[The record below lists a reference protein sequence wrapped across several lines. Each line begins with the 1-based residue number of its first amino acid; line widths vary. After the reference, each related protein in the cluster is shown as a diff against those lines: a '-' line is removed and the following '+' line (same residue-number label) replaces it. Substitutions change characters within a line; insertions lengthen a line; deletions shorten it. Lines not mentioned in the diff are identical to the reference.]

1 MKKRNMILQA
11 LLVSAVLGST
21 VSATVPDSEV
31 TSSYDSAV
39 DLQDNQDSLDVT
51 VNETTIVPDIKENAG
66 KTIHLQVS
74 GLQDLKNLKAAIS
87 IETDDGTKEQYY
99 TDGYFYDND
108 SGKNIK
114 YAMKP
119 EEMLQIMNQYVYLN
133 LNSEYLDSL
142 DYNND
147 SYLFT
152 ATEKTLGEFTDNILE
167 GVQSEHQTSLM
178 TLQGYVNTDDQGRI
192 IKRRIQTVYT
202 VRSGEEPQT
211 CTLNSVS
218 TFADPGSPVT
228 VTIPDLSSY
237 KESKADKPVVQITE
251 KSATVYATADLNV
264 RAQNNVSAAVLGGIA
279 AGGTIT
285 QTGYTSDG
293 WIQIDYQGT
302 TAYVSADYVSEKKPV
317 IVKSMSGT
325 MYATTEVY
333 VRNAAGT
340 DGAILGSLSTGNT
353 VSVSGYTNNNWIRIT
368 YNGQTGYVSSYY
380 LSWNAPVTAMGGTM
394 YVTNVQANV
403 RSYYSTDADVLGT
416 LGYGDDV
423 TVTGYTPNNWIRIS
437 YKGYTGY
444 VYGDLLSWTDPLD
457 YSDVSFG
464 DDNDDQN
471 SGSSS
476 NPADISS
483 VKQVYGTVMSSGMS
497 TITVSCN
504 NGKILN
510 LAKEDGEINCPN
522 GLYNGLYVSV
532 VYYHDSAS
540 GADILQALDAM

>member
-11 LLVSAVLGST
+11 LLVSVVLGST
-21 VSATVPDSEV
+21 AAAAVPDSEV
-31 TSSYDSAV
+31 TRSYDSAV

-152 ATEKTLGEFTDNILE
+152 ATEKSLGEFTDNILE
-167 GVQSEHQTSLM
+167 GVQDEHQTSLM
-178 TLQGYVNTDDQGRI
+178 TLQGYINTDSQGQI
-192 IKRRIQTVYT
+192 TKRRIQTVYT

-211 CTLNSVS
+211 CTTNSVS
-218 TFADPGSPVT
+218 TFADPGKAVI
-228 VTIPDLSSY
+228 VALPDLSSY
-237 KESKADKPVVQITE
+237 KESKANKPVVQITE
-251 KSATVYATADLNV
+251 KNATVYATADLNV

-302 TAYVSADYVSEKKPV
+302 TAYVSADFVSEKKPV

-368 YNGQTGYVSSYY
+368 YNGHTGYVSSDY

-457 YSDVSFG
+457 YSDVSFEE
-464 DDNDDQN
+464 DDQN

-476 NPADISS
+476 NPADTSS
-483 VKQVYGTVMSSGMS
+483 VKQVYGTIMSSGMS

-522 GLYNGLYVSV
+522 GIYNGLYVSV

-540 GADILQALDAM
+540 GANILQALDAM

>member
-11 LLVSAVLGST
+11 LLVSVVLGST
-21 VSATVPDSEV
+21 AAAAVPDSEV
-31 TSSYDSAV
+31 TRSYDSAV

-152 ATEKTLGEFTDNILE
+152 ATEKSLGEFTDNILE
-167 GVQSEHQTSLM
+167 GVQDEHQTSLM
-178 TLQGYVNTDDQGRI
+178 TLQGYINTDSQGQI
-192 IKRRIQTVYT
+192 TKRRIQTVYT

-211 CTLNSVS
+211 CTTNSVS
-218 TFADPGSPVT
+218 TFADPGKAVI
-228 VTIPDLSSY
+228 VALPDLSSY
-237 KESKADKPVVQITE
+237 KESKANKPVVQITE
-251 KSATVYATADLNV
+251 KNATVYATADLNV

-279 AGGTIT
+279 AGDTIT

-302 TAYVSADYVSEKKPV
+302 TAYVSADFVSEKKPV

-368 YNGQTGYVSSYY
+368 YNGHTGYVSSDY

-457 YSDVSFG
+457 YSDVSFEE
-464 DDNDDQN
+464 DDQN

-476 NPADISS
+476 NPADTSS
-483 VKQVYGTVMSSGMS
+483 VKQVYGTIMSSGMS
-497 TITVSCN
+497 TITISCN

-522 GLYNGLYVSV
+522 GIYNGLYVSV

-540 GADILQALDAM
+540 GANILQALDAM

>member
-1 MKKRNMILQA
+1 MKKRNIILQA

-21 VSATVPDSEV
+21 AAAAVPDSEV
-31 TSSYDSAV
+31 TRSYDSAV

-119 EEMLQIMNQYVYLN
+119 EEMLQVMNQYVYLN
-133 LNSEYLDSL
+133 LKSEYLDSL

-152 ATEKTLGEFTDNILE
+152 ATEKSLGEFTDNILE
-167 GVQSEHQTSLM
+167 GVQDEHQTSLM
-178 TLQGYVNTDDQGRI
+178 TLQGYINTDSQGQI
-192 IKRRIQTVYT
+192 TKRRIQTVYT

-211 CTLNSVS
+211 CTTNSVS
-218 TFADPGSPVT
+218 TFTDPGKAVT
-228 VTIPDLSSY
+228 VTLPDLSSY

-251 KSATVYATADLNV
+251 KKATVYATADLNV

-302 TAYVSADYVSEKKPV
+302 TAYVSADFVSEKKPV
-317 IVKSMSGT
+317 IIKSLSGT

-368 YNGQTGYVSSYY
+368 YNGHTGYVSSDY

-457 YSDVSFG
+457 YSDVSFEE
-464 DDNDDQN
+464 DDQN

-476 NPADISS
+476 NPADTSS
-483 VKQVYGTVMSSGMS
+483 VKQVYGTIMSSGMS

-522 GLYNGLYVSV
+522 GIYNGLYVSV

-540 GADILQALDAM
+540 GANILQALDAM

>member
-1 MKKRNMILQA
+1 MKKRNIILQA

-21 VSATVPDSEV
+21 AAAAVPDSEV
-31 TSSYDSAV
+31 TRSYDSAV

-119 EEMLQIMNQYVYLN
+119 EEMLQVMNQYVYLN
-133 LNSEYLDSL
+133 LKSEYLDSL

-152 ATEKTLGEFTDNILE
+152 ATEKSLGEFTDNILE
-167 GVQSEHQTSLM
+167 GVQDEHQTSLM
-178 TLQGYVNTDDQGRI
+178 TLQGYINTDSQGQI
-192 IKRRIQTVYT
+192 TKRRIQTVYT

-211 CTLNSVS
+211 CTTNSVS
-218 TFADPGSPVT
+218 TFTDPGKAVT
-228 VTIPDLSSY
+228 VTLPDLSSY

-251 KSATVYATADLNV
+251 KKATVYATADLNV

-302 TAYVSADYVSEKKPV
+302 TAYVSADFVSEKKPV
-317 IVKSMSGT
+317 IIKSMSGT

-368 YNGQTGYVSSYY
+368 YNGHTGYVSSDY

-457 YSDVSFG
+457 YSDVSFEE
-464 DDNDDQN
+464 DDQN

-476 NPADISS
+476 NPADTSS
-483 VKQVYGTVMSSGMS
+483 VKQVYGTIMSSGMS

-522 GLYNGLYVSV
+522 GIYNGLYVSV

-540 GADILQALDAM
+540 GANILQALDAM

>member
-1 MKKRNMILQA
+1 MKKRNIILQA

-21 VSATVPDSEV
+21 AAAAVPDSEV
-31 TSSYDSAV
+31 TRSYDSAV

-119 EEMLQIMNQYVYLN
+119 KEMLQVMNQYVYLN
-133 LNSEYLDSL
+133 LKSEYLDSL

-152 ATEKTLGEFTDNILE
+152 ATEKSLGEFTDNILE
-167 GVQSEHQTSLM
+167 GVQDEHQTSLM
-178 TLQGYVNTDDQGRI
+178 TLQGYINTDSQGQI
-192 IKRRIQTVYT
+192 TKRRIQTVYT

-211 CTLNSVS
+211 CTTNSVS
-218 TFADPGSPVT
+218 TFTDPGKAVT
-228 VTIPDLSSY
+228 VTLPDLSSY

-251 KSATVYATADLNV
+251 KKATVYATADLNV

-302 TAYVSADYVSEKKPV
+302 TAYVSADFVSEKKPV
-317 IVKSMSGT
+317 IIKSLSGT

-368 YNGQTGYVSSYY
+368 YNGHTGYVSSDY

-457 YSDVSFG
+457 YSDVSFEE
-464 DDNDDQN
+464 DDQN

-476 NPADISS
+476 NPADTSS
-483 VKQVYGTVMSSGMS
+483 VKQVYGTIMSSGMS

-522 GLYNGLYVSV
+522 GIYNGLYVSV

-540 GADILQALDAM
+540 GANILQALDAM

>member
-21 VSATVPDSEV
+21 AAAEMPDSEV
-31 TSSYDSAV
+31 TRSYDSAV

-87 IETDDGTKEQYY
+87 IETNDGTKEQYY

-152 ATEKTLGEFTDNILE
+152 ATEKSLGEFTDNILE
-167 GVQSEHQTSLM
+167 GVQDEHQTSLM
-178 TLQGYVNTDDQGRI
+178 TLQGYINTDSQGQI
-192 IKRRIQTVYT
+192 TKRRIQTVYT

-211 CTLNSVS
+211 CTTNSVS
-218 TFADPGSPVT
+218 TFADPGKAVI
-228 VTIPDLSSY
+228 VALPDLSSY
-237 KESKADKPVVQITE
+237 KESKANKPVVQITE
-251 KSATVYATADLNV
+251 KNATVYATADLNV

-279 AGGTIT
+279 AGDTIT

-340 DGAILGSLSTGNT
+340 DGAILGSLNIGNT
-353 VSVSGYTNNNWIRIT
+353 VSFSGYTNNNWIRIT
-368 YNGQTGYVSSYY
+368 YNGQTAYVSSDY

-457 YSDVSFG
+457 YSDFSFEE
-464 DDNDDQN
+464 DDQN
-471 SGSSS
+471 GGSSS
-476 NPADISS
+476 NPADTSS
-483 VKQVYGTVMSSGMS
+483 VKQVYGTIMSSGMS

-522 GLYNGLYVSV
+522 GIYNGLYVSV

-540 GADILQALDAM
+540 GANILQALDAM

>member
-11 LLVSAVLGST
+11 LLVSAVLGCT
-21 VSATVPDSEV
+21 AAAEMPDSEV
-31 TSSYDSAV
+31 TRSYDSAV

-119 EEMLQIMNQYVYLN
+119 EEMLQIMNQYVYMN

-152 ATEKTLGEFTDNILE
+152 ATEKSLGEFTDNILE

-192 IKRRIQTVYT
+192 TKRRIQTVYT
-202 VRSGEEPQT
+202 IRSGEEPQT

-228 VTIPDLSSY
+228 VTMPDLSSY
-237 KESKADKPVVQITE
+237 KESKANKPVVQITE
-251 KSATVYATADLNV
+251 KNATVYATADLNV

-302 TAYVSADYVSEKKPV
+302 TAYVSADFVSEKKPV

-368 YNGQTGYVSSYY
+368 YNGHTGYVSSDY

-457 YSDVSFG
+457 YSDASFEE
-464 DDNDDQN
+464 DDQN

-476 NPADISS
+476 NPADTSS
-483 VKQVYGTVMSSGMS
+483 VKQVYGTIMSSGMS

-522 GLYNGLYVSV
+522 GIYNGLYVSV

-540 GADILQALDAM
+540 GANILQALDAM

>member
-11 LLVSAVLGST
+11 LLVSVVLGST
-21 VSATVPDSEV
+21 AAAAVPDSEV
-31 TSSYDSAV
+31 TRSYDSAV

-152 ATEKTLGEFTDNILE
+152 ATEKSLGEFTDNILE
-167 GVQSEHQTSLM
+167 GVQDEHQTSLM
-178 TLQGYVNTDDQGRI
+178 TLQGYINTDSQGQI
-192 IKRRIQTVYT
+192 TKRRIQTVYT

-211 CTLNSVS
+211 CTTNSVS
-218 TFADPGSPVT
+218 TFADPGKAVI
-228 VTIPDLSSY
+228 VALPDLSSY
-237 KESKADKPVVQITE
+237 KESKANKPVVQITE
-251 KSATVYATADLNV
+251 KNATVYATADLNV

-302 TAYVSADYVSEKKPV
+302 TAYVSADFVSEKKPV

-368 YNGQTGYVSSYY
+368 YNGHTGYVSSDY

-457 YSDVSFG
+457 YSDVSFEE
-464 DDNDDQN
+464 DDQN

-476 NPADISS
+476 NPADTSS
-483 VKQVYGTVMSSGMS
+483 VKQVYGTIMSSGMS
-497 TITVSCN
+497 TITISCN

-510 LAKEDGEINCPN
+510 LATEDGEINCPN
-522 GLYNGLYVSV
+522 GIYNGLYVSV

-540 GADILQALDAM
+540 GANILQALDAM

>member
-21 VSATVPDSEV
+21 VAAAVPDSEV
-31 TSSYDSAV
+31 TRSYDSAV

-152 ATEKTLGEFTDNILE
+152 ATEKSLGEFTDNILE

-192 IKRRIQTVYT
+192 TKRRIQTVYT
-202 VRSGEEPQT
+202 IRSGEEPQT

-218 TFADPGSPVT
+218 TFSDPGTPVT
-228 VTIPDLSSY
+228 VALPDLSSY
-237 KESKADKPVVQITE
+237 KESKADKAVVQITE

-368 YNGQTGYVSSYY
+368 YNGQTGYVSSDY

-403 RSYYSTDADVLGT
+403 RAYYSTDANVLGT

-457 YSDVSFG
+457 YSDASFEE
-464 DDNDDQN
+464 DDQN

-476 NPADISS
+476 NPADTSS
-483 VKQVYGTVMSSGMS
+483 VKQVYGTIMSSGMS

-522 GLYNGLYVSV
+522 GIYNGLYVSV

-540 GADILQALDAM
+540 GANILQALDAM

>member
-11 LLVSAVLGST
+11 LLVSVVLGST
-21 VSATVPDSEV
+21 AAAAVPDSEV
-31 TSSYDSAV
+31 TRSYDSAV

-74 GLQDLKNLKAAIS
+74 GLRDLKNLKAAIS

-119 EEMLQIMNQYVYLN
+119 EEMLRIMNQYVYLN

-152 ATEKTLGEFTDNILE
+152 ATEKSLGEFTDNILE
-167 GVQSEHQTSLM
+167 GVQDEHQTSLM
-178 TLQGYVNTDDQGRI
+178 TLQGYINTDSQGQI
-192 IKRRIQTVYT
+192 TKRRIQTVYT

-211 CTLNSVS
+211 CTTNSVS
-218 TFADPGSPVT
+218 TFADPGKAVI
-228 VTIPDLSSY
+228 VALPDLSSY
-237 KESKADKPVVQITE
+237 KESKANKPVVQITE
-251 KSATVYATADLNV
+251 KNATVYATADLNV

-302 TAYVSADYVSEKKPV
+302 TAYVSADFVSEKKPV

-333 VRNAAGT
+333 VRNTAGT

-368 YNGQTGYVSSYY
+368 YNGHTGYVSSDY

-457 YSDVSFG
+457 YSDVSFEE
-464 DDNDDQN
+464 DDQN

-476 NPADISS
+476 NPADTSS
-483 VKQVYGTVMSSGMS
+483 VKQVYGTIMSSGMS

-522 GLYNGLYVSV
+522 GIYNGLYVSV

-540 GADILQALDAM
+540 GANILQALDAM

>member
-11 LLVSAVLGST
+11 LLVSVVLGST
-21 VSATVPDSEV
+21 AAAAVPDSKV
-31 TSSYDSAV
+31 TRSYDSAV

-152 ATEKTLGEFTDNILE
+152 ATEKSLGEFTDNILE
-167 GVQSEHQTSLM
+167 GVQDEHQTSLM
-178 TLQGYVNTDDQGRI
+178 TLQGYINTDSQGQI
-192 IKRRIQTVYT
+192 TKRRIQTVYT

-211 CTLNSVS
+211 CTTNSVS
-218 TFADPGSPVT
+218 TFADPGKAVI
-228 VTIPDLSSY
+228 VALPDLSSY
-237 KESKADKPVVQITE
+237 KESKANKPVVQITE
-251 KSATVYATADLNV
+251 KNATVYATADLNV

-302 TAYVSADYVSEKKPV
+302 TAYVSADFVSEKKPV

-368 YNGQTGYVSSYY
+368 YNGHTGYVSSDY

-457 YSDVSFG
+457 YSDVSFEE
-464 DDNDDQN
+464 DDQN
-471 SGSSS
+471 SESSS
-476 NPADISS
+476 NPADTSS
-483 VKQVYGTVMSSGMS
+483 VKQVYGTIMSSGMS

-522 GLYNGLYVSV
+522 GIYNGLYVSV
-532 VYYHDSAS
+532 IYYHDSAS
-540 GADILQALDAM
+540 GANILQALDAM

>member
-21 VSATVPDSEV
+21 AAAEMPDSEV
-31 TSSYDSAV
+31 TRSYDSAV

-51 VNETTIVPDIKENAG
+51 VNETTIVPDIKENAS

-119 EEMLQIMNQYVYLN
+119 EEMLQIMNQYVYMN

-152 ATEKTLGEFTDNILE
+152 ATEKSLGEFTDNILE

-192 IKRRIQTVYT
+192 TKRRIQTVYT
-202 VRSGEEPQT
+202 IRSGEEPQT

-218 TFADPGSPVT
+218 TFADPGSLVT
-228 VTIPDLSSY
+228 VTMPDLSSY
-237 KESKADKPVVQITE
+237 KESKADKAVVKITE

-279 AGGTIT
+279 AGGTIA

-368 YNGQTGYVSSYY
+368 YNGHTGYVSSDY

-457 YSDVSFG
+457 YSDISFEE
-464 DDNDDQN
+464 DDQN
-471 SGSSS
+471 GGSSS
-476 NPADISS
+476 NPADTSS
-483 VKQVYGTVMSSGMS
+483 VKQVYGTIMSSGMS

-522 GLYNGLYVSV
+522 GIYNGLYVSV

-540 GADILQALDAM
+540 GANILQALDAM

>member
-11 LLVSAVLGST
+11 LLVSAVLGCT
-21 VSATVPDSEV
+21 AAAEMPDSEV
-31 TSSYDSAV
+31 TRSYDSAV

-119 EEMLQIMNQYVYLN
+119 EEMLQIMNQYVYMN

-152 ATEKTLGEFTDNILE
+152 ATEKSLGEFTDNILE

-192 IKRRIQTVYT
+192 TKRRIQTVYT
-202 VRSGEEPQT
+202 IRSGEEPQT

-228 VTIPDLSSY
+228 VTMPDLSSF
-237 KESKADKPVVQITE
+237 KESKANKPVVQITE
-251 KSATVYATADLNV
+251 KNATVYATADLNV

-302 TAYVSADYVSEKKPV
+302 TAYVSADFVSEKKPV

-368 YNGQTGYVSSYY
+368 YNGHTGYVSSDY

-457 YSDVSFG
+457 YSDASFEE
-464 DDNDDQN
+464 DDQN

-476 NPADISS
+476 NPADTSS
-483 VKQVYGTVMSSGMS
+483 VKQVYGTIMSSGMS

-522 GLYNGLYVSV
+522 GIYNGLYVSV

-540 GADILQALDAM
+540 GANILQALDAM

>member
-11 LLVSAVLGST
+11 LLVSAVLGCT
-21 VSATVPDSEV
+21 AAAEMPDSEV
-31 TSSYDSAV
+31 TRSYDSAV

-99 TDGYFYDND
+99 TDGFFYDND

-119 EEMLQIMNQYVYLN
+119 EEMLQIMNQYVYMN

-152 ATEKTLGEFTDNILE
+152 ATEKSLGEFTDNILE

-192 IKRRIQTVYT
+192 TKRRIQTVYT
-202 VRSGEEPQT
+202 IRSGEEPQT

-228 VTIPDLSSY
+228 VTMPDLSSY
-237 KESKADKPVVQITE
+237 KESKANKPVVQITE
-251 KSATVYATADLNV
+251 KNATVYATADLNV

-302 TAYVSADYVSEKKPV
+302 TAYVSADFVSEKKPV

-368 YNGQTGYVSSYY
+368 YNGHTGYVSSDY

-457 YSDVSFG
+457 YSDASFEE
-464 DDNDDQN
+464 DDQN

-476 NPADISS
+476 NPADTSS
-483 VKQVYGTVMSSGMS
+483 VKQVYGTIMSSGMS

-522 GLYNGLYVSV
+522 GIYNGLYVSV

-540 GADILQALDAM
+540 GANILQALDAM

>member
-21 VSATVPDSEV
+21 AAAEMPDSEV
-31 TSSYDSAV
+31 TRSYDSAV

-119 EEMLQIMNQYVYLN
+119 EEMLQIMNQYVYMN

-152 ATEKTLGEFTDNILE
+152 ATEKSLGEFTDNILE

-192 IKRRIQTVYT
+192 TKRRIQTVYT
-202 VRSGEEPQT
+202 IRSGEEPQT

-228 VTIPDLSSY
+228 VTMPDLSSY
-237 KESKADKPVVQITE
+237 KESKADKAVVQITE
-251 KSATVYATADLNV
+251 KSAKVYATADLNV

-302 TAYVSADYVSEKKPV
+302 TAYVSADFVSEKKPV

-368 YNGQTGYVSSYY
+368 YNGHTGYVSSDY

-457 YSDVSFG
+457 YSDFSFEE
-464 DDNDDQN
+464 DDQN
-471 SGSSS
+471 GGSSS
-476 NPADISS
+476 NPADTSS
-483 VKQVYGTVMSSGMS
+483 VKQVYGTIMSSGMS

-522 GLYNGLYVSV
+522 GIYNGLYVSV

-540 GADILQALDAM
+540 GANILQALDAM

>member
-11 LLVSAVLGST
+11 LLVSVVLGST
-21 VSATVPDSEV
+21 AAAAVPDSEV
-31 TSSYDSAV
+31 TRSYDSAV

-119 EEMLQIMNQYVYLN
+119 EEMLQVMNQYVYLN
-133 LNSEYLDSL
+133 LKSEYLDSL

-152 ATEKTLGEFTDNILE
+152 ATEKSLGEFTDNILE
-167 GVQSEHQTSLM
+167 GVQDEHQTSLM
-178 TLQGYVNTDDQGRI
+178 TLQGYINTDSQGQI

-211 CTLNSVS
+211 CTTNSVS
-218 TFADPGSPVT
+218 TFADPGKAVI
-228 VTIPDLSSY
+228 VALPDLSSY

-251 KSATVYATADLNV
+251 KNATVYATADLNV

-302 TAYVSADYVSEKKPV
+302 TAYVSADFVSEKKPV

-368 YNGQTGYVSSYY
+368 YNGHTGYVSSDY

-457 YSDVSFG
+457 YSDVSFEE
-464 DDNDDQN
+464 DDQN

-476 NPADISS
+476 NPADTSS
-483 VKQVYGTVMSSGMS
+483 VKQVYGTIMSSGMS

-504 NGKILN
+504 NGIILN

-522 GLYNGLYVSV
+522 GIYNGLYVSV

-540 GADILQALDAM
+540 GANILQALDAM

>member
-11 LLVSAVLGST
+11 LLVSVVLGST
-21 VSATVPDSEV
+21 AAAAVPDSEV
-31 TSSYDSAV
+31 TRSYDSAV

-152 ATEKTLGEFTDNILE
+152 ATEKSLGEFTDNILE
-167 GVQSEHQTSLM
+167 GVQDEHQTSLM
-178 TLQGYVNTDDQGRI
+178 TLQGYINTDSQGQI
-192 IKRRIQTVYT
+192 TKRRIQTVYT

-211 CTLNSVS
+211 CTTNSVS
-218 TFADPGSPVT
+218 TFADPGKAVI
-228 VTIPDLSSY
+228 VALPDLSSY
-237 KESKADKPVVQITE
+237 KESKANKPVVQITE
-251 KSATVYATADLNV
+251 KNATVYATADLNV

-279 AGGTIT
+279 AGDTIT

-302 TAYVSADYVSEKKPV
+302 TAYVSADFVSEKKPV

-368 YNGQTGYVSSYY
+368 YNGHTGYVSSDY

-457 YSDVSFG
+457 YSDVSFEE
-464 DDNDDQN
+464 DDQN

-476 NPADISS
+476 NPADTSS
-483 VKQVYGTVMSSGMS
+483 VKQVYGTIMSSGMS

-522 GLYNGLYVSV
+522 GIYNGLYVSV

-540 GADILQALDAM
+540 GANILQALDAM

>member
-11 LLVSAVLGST
+11 LLVSVLLGST
-21 VSATVPDSEV
+21 AAAAVPDSEV
-31 TSSYDSAV
+31 TRSYDSAV

-152 ATEKTLGEFTDNILE
+152 ATEKSLGEFTDNILE
-167 GVQSEHQTSLM
+167 GVQDEHQTSLM
-178 TLQGYVNTDDQGRI
+178 TLQGYINTDSQGQI
-192 IKRRIQTVYT
+192 TKRRIQTVYT

-211 CTLNSVS
+211 CTTNSVS
-218 TFADPGSPVT
+218 TFADPGKAVIVSH
-228 VTIPDLSSY
+228 PDLSSY
-237 KESKADKPVVQITE
+237 KESKANKPVVQITE
-251 KSATVYATADLNV
+251 KNATVYATADLNV

-302 TAYVSADYVSEKKPV
+302 TAYVSADFVSEKKPV

-368 YNGQTGYVSSYY
+368 YNGHTGYVSSDY

-457 YSDVSFG
+457 YSDVSFEE
-464 DDNDDQN
+464 DDQN

-476 NPADISS
+476 NPADTSS
-483 VKQVYGTVMSSGMS
+483 VKQVYGTIMSSGMS

-522 GLYNGLYVSV
+522 GIYNGLYVSV

-540 GADILQALDAM
+540 GANILQALDAM

>member
-11 LLVSAVLGST
+11 LLVSVVLGST
-21 VSATVPDSEV
+21 AAAAVPDSEV
-31 TSSYDSAV
+31 TRSYDSAV

-152 ATEKTLGEFTDNILE
+152 ATEKSLGEFTDNILE
-167 GVQSEHQTSLM
+167 GVQDEHQTSLM
-178 TLQGYVNTDDQGRI
+178 TLQGYINTDSQGQI
-192 IKRRIQTVYT
+192 TKRRIQTVYT

-211 CTLNSVS
+211 CTTNSVS
-218 TFADPGSPVT
+218 TFADPGKAVI
-228 VTIPDLSSY
+228 VALPDLSSY
-237 KESKADKPVVQITE
+237 KESKANKPVVQITE
-251 KSATVYATADLNV
+251 KNATVYATADLNV
-264 RAQNNVSAAVLGGIA
+264 RAQNNVSAAVLGGIV
-279 AGGTIT
+279 AGDTIT

-302 TAYVSADYVSEKKPV
+302 TAYVSADFVSEKKPV

-368 YNGQTGYVSSYY
+368 YNGHTGYVSSDY

-457 YSDVSFG
+457 YSDVSFEE
-464 DDNDDQN
+464 DDQN

-476 NPADISS
+476 NPADTSS
-483 VKQVYGTVMSSGMS
+483 VKQVYGTIMSSGMS
-497 TITVSCN
+497 TITISCN

-522 GLYNGLYVSV
+522 GIYNGLYVSV

-540 GADILQALDAM
+540 GANILQALDAM

>member
-1 MKKRNMILQA
+1 MKKRNIILQA

-21 VSATVPDSEV
+21 AAAAVPDSEV
-31 TSSYDSAV
+31 TRSYDSAV

-119 EEMLQIMNQYVYLN
+119 EEMLQVMNQYVYLN
-133 LNSEYLDSL
+133 LKSEYLDSL

-152 ATEKTLGEFTDNILE
+152 ATEKSLGEFTDNILE
-167 GVQSEHQTSLM
+167 GVQDEHQTSLM
-178 TLQGYVNTDDQGRI
+178 TLQGYINTDSQGQI

-211 CTLNSVS
+211 CTTNSVS
-218 TFADPGSPVT
+218 TFADPGKAVI
-228 VTIPDLSSY
+228 VALPDLSSY

-251 KSATVYATADLNV
+251 KNATVYATADLNV

-302 TAYVSADYVSEKKPV
+302 TAYVSADFVSEKKPV

-368 YNGQTGYVSSYY
+368 YNGHTGYVSSDY

-457 YSDVSFG
+457 YSDVSFEE
-464 DDNDDQN
+464 DDQN

-476 NPADISS
+476 NPADTSS
-483 VKQVYGTVMSSGMS
+483 VKQVYGTIMSSGMS

-522 GLYNGLYVSV
+522 GIYNGLYVSV

-540 GADILQALDAM
+540 GANILQALDAM

>member
-11 LLVSAVLGST
+11 LLVSVVLGST
-21 VSATVPDSEV
+21 AAAAVPDSEV
-31 TSSYDSAV
+31 TRSYDSAV

-119 EEMLQIMNQYVYLN
+119 EEMLQVMNQYVYLN
-133 LNSEYLDSL
+133 LKSEYLDSL

-152 ATEKTLGEFTDNILE
+152 ATEKSLGEFTDNILE
-167 GVQSEHQTSLM
+167 GVQDEHQTSLM
-178 TLQGYVNTDDQGRI
+178 TLQGYINTDSQGQI

-211 CTLNSVS
+211 CTTNSVS
-218 TFADPGSPVT
+218 TFADPGKAVI
-228 VTIPDLSSY
+228 VALPDLSSY

-251 KSATVYATADLNV
+251 KNATVYATADLNV

-302 TAYVSADYVSEKKPV
+302 TAYVSADFVSEKKPV

-368 YNGQTGYVSSYY
+368 YNGHTGYVSSDY

-457 YSDVSFG
+457 YSDVSFEE
-464 DDNDDQN
+464 DDQN

-476 NPADISS
+476 NPADTSS
-483 VKQVYGTVMSSGMS
+483 VKQVYGTIMSSGMS

-522 GLYNGLYVSV
+522 GIYNGLYVSV

-540 GADILQALDAM
+540 GANILQALDAM

>member
-1 MKKRNMILQA
+1 MKKRNIILQA
-11 LLVSAVLGST
+11 LLVSAVLGNT
-21 VSATVPDSEV
+21 AAAAVPDSEV
-31 TSSYDSAV
+31 TRSYDSAV

-66 KTIHLQVS
+66 KTVHLQVS

-119 EEMLQIMNQYVYLN
+119 EEMLQVMNQYVYLN

-152 ATEKTLGEFTDNILE
+152 ATEKSLGEFTDNILE
-167 GVQSEHQTSLM
+167 GVQDEHQTSLM
-178 TLQGYVNTDDQGRI
+178 TLQGYINTDSQGQI
-192 IKRRIQTVYT
+192 TKRRIQTVYT

-211 CTLNSVS
+211 CTTNSVS
-218 TFADPGSPVT
+218 TFADPGKAVT
-228 VTIPDLSSY
+228 VALPDLSSY

-251 KSATVYATADLNV
+251 KKATVYATADLNV

-302 TAYVSADYVSEKKPV
+302 TAYVSADFVSEKKPV

-368 YNGQTGYVSSYY
+368 YNGHTGYVSSDY

-457 YSDVSFG
+457 YSDVSFE
-464 DDNDDQN
+464 DDDHN

-476 NPADISS
+476 NPADTSS
-483 VKQVYGTVMSSGMS
+483 VKQVYGTIMSSGMS

-522 GLYNGLYVSV
+522 GIYNGLYVSV

-540 GADILQALDAM
+540 GANILQALDAM

>member
-11 LLVSAVLGST
+11 LLVSVVLGST
-21 VSATVPDSEV
+21 AAAAVPDSEV
-31 TSSYDSAV
+31 TRSYDSAV

-152 ATEKTLGEFTDNILE
+152 ATEKSLGEFTDNILE
-167 GVQSEHQTSLM
+167 GVQDEHQTSLM
-178 TLQGYVNTDDQGRI
+178 TLQGYINTDSQGQI
-192 IKRRIQTVYT
+192 TKRRIQTVYT

-211 CTLNSVS
+211 CTTNSVS
-218 TFADPGSPVT
+218 TFADPGKAVIVSL
-228 VTIPDLSSY
+228 PDLSSY
-237 KESKADKPVVQITE
+237 KESKANKPVVQITE
-251 KSATVYATADLNV
+251 KNATVYATADLNV

-302 TAYVSADYVSEKKPV
+302 TAYVSADFVSEKKPV

-368 YNGQTGYVSSYY
+368 YNGHTGYVSSDY

-457 YSDVSFG
+457 YSDVSFEE
-464 DDNDDQN
+464 DDQN

-476 NPADISS
+476 NPADTSS
-483 VKQVYGTVMSSGMS
+483 VKQVYGTIMSSGMS

-522 GLYNGLYVSV
+522 GIYNGLYVSV

-540 GADILQALDAM
+540 GANILQALDAM

>member
-1 MKKRNMILQA
+1 MKKRNIILQA

-21 VSATVPDSEV
+21 AATAVPDSEV
-31 TSSYDSAV
+31 TRSYDSAV

-119 EEMLQIMNQYVYLN
+119 EEMLQVMNQYVYLN
-133 LNSEYLDSL
+133 LKSEYLDSL

-152 ATEKTLGEFTDNILE
+152 ATEKSLGEFTDNILE
-167 GVQSEHQTSLM
+167 GVQDEHQTSLM
-178 TLQGYVNTDDQGRI
+178 TLQGYINTDSQGQI
-192 IKRRIQTVYT
+192 TKRRIQTVYT

-211 CTLNSVS
+211 CTTNSVS
-218 TFADPGSPVT
+218 TFTDPGKAVT
-228 VTIPDLSSY
+228 VTLPDLSSY

-251 KSATVYATADLNV
+251 KKATVYATADLNV

-302 TAYVSADYVSEKKPV
+302 TAYVSADFVSEKKPV
-317 IVKSMSGT
+317 IIKSMSGT

-368 YNGQTGYVSSYY
+368 YNGHTGYVSSDY

-457 YSDVSFG
+457 YSDVSFEE
-464 DDNDDQN
+464 DDQN

-476 NPADISS
+476 NPADTSS
-483 VKQVYGTVMSSGMS
+483 VKQVYGTIMSSGMS

-522 GLYNGLYVSV
+522 GIYNGLYVSV

-540 GADILQALDAM
+540 GANILQALDAM

>member
-1 MKKRNMILQA
+1 MKKRNIILQA

-21 VSATVPDSEV
+21 AAAAVPDSEV
-31 TSSYDSAV
+31 TRSYDSAV

-99 TDGYFYDND
+99 TDGFFYDND

-152 ATEKTLGEFTDNILE
+152 ATEKSLGEFTDNILE
-167 GVQSEHQTSLM
+167 GVQDEHQTSLM
-178 TLQGYVNTDDQGRI
+178 TLQGYINTDSQGQI

-211 CTLNSVS
+211 CTTNSVS
-218 TFADPGSPVT
+218 TFADPGKAVI
-228 VTIPDLSSY
+228 VALPDLSSY

-251 KSATVYATADLNV
+251 KNATVYATADLNV

-302 TAYVSADYVSEKKPV
+302 TAYVSADFVSEKKPV

-368 YNGQTGYVSSYY
+368 YNGHTGYVSSDY

-457 YSDVSFG
+457 YSDVSFEE
-464 DDNDDQN
+464 DDQN

-476 NPADISS
+476 NPADTSS
-483 VKQVYGTVMSSGMS
+483 VKQVYGTIMSSGMS

-522 GLYNGLYVSV
+522 GIYNGLYVSV

-540 GADILQALDAM
+540 GANILQALDAM

>member
-11 LLVSAVLGST
+11 LLVSAVLGCT
-21 VSATVPDSEV
+21 AAAEMPDSEV
-31 TSSYDSAV
+31 TRSYDSAV

-119 EEMLQIMNQYVYLN
+119 EEMLQIMNQYVYMN

-152 ATEKTLGEFTDNILE
+152 ATEKSLGEFTDNILE

-192 IKRRIQTVYT
+192 TKRRIQTVYT
-202 VRSGEEPQT
+202 IRSGEEPQT

-228 VTIPDLSSY
+228 VTMPDLSSY
-237 KESKADKPVVQITE
+237 KESKANKPVVQITE
-251 KSATVYATADLNV
+251 KNATVYATADLNV

-302 TAYVSADYVSEKKPV
+302 TAYVSADFVSEKKPV

-368 YNGQTGYVSSYY
+368 YNGHTGYVSSDY

-394 YVTNVQANV
+394 YVTNIQANV

-457 YSDVSFG
+457 YSDASFEE
-464 DDNDDQN
+464 DDQN

-476 NPADISS
+476 NPADTSS
-483 VKQVYGTVMSSGMS
+483 VKQVYGTIMSSGMS

-522 GLYNGLYVSV
+522 GIYNGLYVSV

-540 GADILQALDAM
+540 GANILQALDAM

>member
-1 MKKRNMILQA
+1 MKKRMMFLQMCA
-11 LLVSAVLGST
+11 LSAAIGSSVSA
-21 VSATVPDSEV
+21 AVPESEI
-31 TSSYDSAV
+31 TQAYDSAV

-51 VNETTIVPDIKENAG
+51 VNETTNVPDIRENAD
-66 KTIHLQVS
+66 KTIHLQAS
-74 GLQDLKNLKAAIS
+74 GLKNLKNLKVSIS

-99 TDGYFYDND
+99 TDGYFFDND

-114 YAMKP
+114 YAMEP

-142 DYNND
+142 DYNKD

-152 ATEKTLGEFTDNILE
+152 ATEKSLGEFTDNILE
-167 GVQSEHQTSLM
+167 GVQDEHQTSLM
-178 TLQGYVNTDDQGRI
+178 TLQGYVNTDEQGQI
-192 IKRRIQTVYT
+192 TKRRIQTVYT

-218 TFADPGSPVT
+218 TFANPGMEVQ
-228 VTIPDLSSY
+228 VNLPDLSSY
-237 KESKADKPVVQITE
+237 KESKADKPLVQITE
-251 KSATVYATADLNV
+251 KNATLYATADLNV
-264 RAQNNVSAAVLGGIA
+264 RAQNNVSSAVLGGIA
-279 AGGTIT
+279 AGDAII

-293 WIQIDYQGT
+293 WIQISYQDA

-317 IVKSMSGT
+317 IVKNMSGT
-325 MYATTEVY
+325 MYATTAVY
-333 VRNAAGT
+333 VRSVAGT
-340 DGAILGSLSTGNT
+340 EGEILGSLNTGST
-353 VSVSGYTNNNWIRIT
+353 VSVSGYTNNNWIRVT
-368 YNGQTGYVSSYY
+368 YNGQTGYVSRDY
-380 LSWNAPVTAMGGTM
+380 LSWNAPVTAMGGVM
-394 YVTNVQANV
+394 YVVNIQANV

-437 YKGYTGY
+437 YNGYTGY

-457 YSDVSFG
+457 YSNISSE
-464 DDNDDQN
+464 DDREDKGT
-471 SGSSS
+471 SGSA
-476 NPADISS
+476 NPADNSS
-483 VKQVYGTVMSSGMS
+483 VKQVYGTVISSGMS

-522 GLYNGLYVSV
+522 GIYNGLYVSV
-532 VYYHDSAS
+532 VYYHEPVY
-540 GADILQALDAM
+540 GADILQSLDAM

>member
-11 LLVSAVLGST
+11 LLVSVVLGST
-21 VSATVPDSEV
+21 AAAAVPDSEV
-31 TSSYDSAV
+31 TRSYDSAV

-119 EEMLQIMNQYVYLN
+119 EEMLQIMNQYVYMN

-152 ATEKTLGEFTDNILE
+152 ATEKSLGEFTDNILE
-167 GVQSEHQTSLM
+167 GVQDEHQTSLM

-192 IKRRIQTVYT
+192 TKRRIQTVYT
-202 VRSGEEPQT
+202 IRSGEEPQT

-228 VTIPDLSSY
+228 VTMPDLSSY
-237 KESKADKPVVQITE
+237 KESKADKAVVQITE

-302 TAYVSADYVSEKKPV
+302 TAYVSADFVSEKKPV

-368 YNGQTGYVSSYY
+368 YNGHTGYVSSDY

-457 YSDVSFG
+457 YSDFSFEE
-464 DDNDDQN
+464 DDQN
-471 SGSSS
+471 GGSSS
-476 NPADISS
+476 NPADTSS
-483 VKQVYGTVMSSGMS
+483 VKQVYGTIMSSGMS

-522 GLYNGLYVSV
+522 GIYNGLYVSV

-540 GADILQALDAM
+540 GANILQALDAM

>member
-11 LLVSAVLGST
+11 LLVSVVLGST
-21 VSATVPDSEV
+21 AAAAVPDSEV
-31 TSSYDSAV
+31 TRSYDSAV

-152 ATEKTLGEFTDNILE
+152 ATEKSLGEFTDNILE
-167 GVQSEHQTSLM
+167 GVQDEHQTSLM
-178 TLQGYVNTDDQGRI
+178 TLQGYINTDSQGQI
-192 IKRRIQTVYT
+192 TKRRIQTVYT

-211 CTLNSVS
+211 CTTNSVS
-218 TFADPGSPVT
+218 TFADPGKAVI
-228 VTIPDLSSY
+228 VELPDLSSY
-237 KESKADKPVVQITE
+237 KESKANKPVVQITE
-251 KSATVYATADLNV
+251 KNATVYATADLNV

-302 TAYVSADYVSEKKPV
+302 TAYVSADFVSEKKPV

-333 VRNAAGT
+333 VRNTAGT

-368 YNGQTGYVSSYY
+368 YNGHTGYVSSDY

-457 YSDVSFG
+457 YSDVSFEE
-464 DDNDDQN
+464 DDQN

-476 NPADISS
+476 NPADTSS
-483 VKQVYGTVMSSGMS
+483 VKQVYGTIMSSGMS

-522 GLYNGLYVSV
+522 GIYNGLYVSV

-540 GADILQALDAM
+540 GANILQALDAM

>member
-11 LLVSAVLGST
+11 LLVSVVLGST
-21 VSATVPDSEV
+21 AAAAVPDSEV
-31 TSSYDSAV
+31 TRSYDSAV

-119 EEMLQIMNQYVYLN
+119 EEMLQIMNQYVYMN

-152 ATEKTLGEFTDNILE
+152 ATEKSLGEFTDNILE
-167 GVQSEHQTSLM
+167 GVQDEHQTSLM

-192 IKRRIQTVYT
+192 TKRRIQTVYT
-202 VRSGEEPQT
+202 IRSGEEPQT

-228 VTIPDLSSY
+228 VTMPDLSSY
-237 KESKADKPVVQITE
+237 KESKADKAVVQITE

-302 TAYVSADYVSEKKPV
+302 TAYVSADFVSEKKPV

-368 YNGQTGYVSSYY
+368 YNGHTGYVSSDY

-457 YSDVSFG
+457 YSDVSFE
-464 DDNDDQN
+464 DDDHN

-476 NPADISS
+476 NPADTSS
-483 VKQVYGTVMSSGMS
+483 VKQVYGTIMSSGMS

-522 GLYNGLYVSV
+522 GIYNGLYVSV

-540 GADILQALDAM
+540 GANILQALDAM

>member
-11 LLVSAVLGST
+11 LLVSVVLGST
-21 VSATVPDSEV
+21 AAAAVPDSEV
-31 TSSYDSAV
+31 TRSYDSAV

-152 ATEKTLGEFTDNILE
+152 ATEKSLGEFTDNILE
-167 GVQSEHQTSLM
+167 GVQDEHQTSLM
-178 TLQGYVNTDDQGRI
+178 TLQGYINTDSQGQI
-192 IKRRIQTVYT
+192 TKRRIQTVYT

-211 CTLNSVS
+211 CTTNSVS
-218 TFADPGSPVT
+218 TFADPGKAVIVSH
-228 VTIPDLSSY
+228 PDLSSY
-237 KESKADKPVVQITE
+237 KESKANKPVVQITE
-251 KSATVYATADLNV
+251 KNATVYATADLNV

-302 TAYVSADYVSEKKPV
+302 TAYVSADFVSEKKPV

-368 YNGQTGYVSSYY
+368 YNGHTGYVSSDY

-457 YSDVSFG
+457 YSDVSFEE
-464 DDNDDQN
+464 DDQN

-476 NPADISS
+476 NPADTSS
-483 VKQVYGTVMSSGMS
+483 VKQVYGTIMSSGMS
-497 TITVSCN
+497 TITISCN

-522 GLYNGLYVSV
+522 GIYNGLYVSV

-540 GADILQALDAM
+540 GANILQALDAM

>member
-1 MKKRNMILQA
+1 MKKRNIILQA

-21 VSATVPDSEV
+21 AAAAVPDSEV
-31 TSSYDSAV
+31 TRSYDSAV

-66 KTIHLQVS
+66 KTVHLQVS

-119 EEMLQIMNQYVYLN
+119 EEMLQVMNQYVYLN

-152 ATEKTLGEFTDNILE
+152 ATEKSLGEFTDNILE
-167 GVQSEHQTSLM
+167 GVQDEHQTSLM

-192 IKRRIQTVYT
+192 TKRRIQTVYT
-202 VRSGEEPQT
+202 IRSGEEPQT

-218 TFADPGSPVT
+218 TFSDPGSPVT
-228 VTIPDLSSY
+228 VTMPDLSSY
-237 KESKADKPVVQITE
+237 KESKADKAVVKITE

-302 TAYVSADYVSEKKPV
+302 TAYVSADFVSEKKPV

-368 YNGQTGYVSSYY
+368 YNGHTGYVSSDY

-457 YSDVSFG
+457 YSDVSFE
-464 DDNDDQN
+464 DDVHN

-476 NPADISS
+476 NPADTSS
-483 VKQVYGTVMSSGMS
+483 VKQVYGTIMSSGMS

-522 GLYNGLYVSV
+522 GIYNGLYVSV

-540 GADILQALDAM
+540 GANILQALDAI

>member
-11 LLVSAVLGST
+11 LLVSVVLGST
-21 VSATVPDSEV
+21 AAAAVPDSEV
-31 TSSYDSAV
+31 TRSYDSAV

-87 IETDDGTKEQYY
+87 IETNDGTKEQYY

-152 ATEKTLGEFTDNILE
+152 ATEKSLGEFTDNILE
-167 GVQSEHQTSLM
+167 GVQDEHQTSLM
-178 TLQGYVNTDDQGRI
+178 TLQGYINTDSQGQI
-192 IKRRIQTVYT
+192 TKRRIQTVYT

-211 CTLNSVS
+211 CTTNSVS
-218 TFADPGSPVT
+218 TFADPGKAVIVSL
-228 VTIPDLSSY
+228 PDLSSY
-237 KESKADKPVVQITE
+237 KESKANKPVVQITE
-251 KSATVYATADLNV
+251 KNATVYATADLNV

-302 TAYVSADYVSEKKPV
+302 TAYVSADFVSEKKPV

-368 YNGQTGYVSSYY
+368 YNGHTGYVSSDY

-457 YSDVSFG
+457 YSDVSFEE
-464 DDNDDQN
+464 DDQN

-476 NPADISS
+476 NPADTSS
-483 VKQVYGTVMSSGMS
+483 VKQVYGTIMSSGMS

-522 GLYNGLYVSV
+522 GIYNGLYVSV

-540 GADILQALDAM
+540 GANILQALDAM

>member
-11 LLVSAVLGST
+11 LLVSAVLGCT
-21 VSATVPDSEV
+21 AAAEMPDSEV
-31 TSSYDSAV
+31 TRSYDSAV

-119 EEMLQIMNQYVYLN
+119 EEMLQIMNQYVYMN

-152 ATEKTLGEFTDNILE
+152 ATEKSLGEFTDNILE

-192 IKRRIQTVYT
+192 TKRRIQTVYT
-202 VRSGEEPQT
+202 IRSGEEPQT

-228 VTIPDLSSY
+228 VTMPDLSSY
-237 KESKADKPVVQITE
+237 KESKANKPVVQITE
-251 KSATVYATADLNV
+251 KNATVYATADLNV

-302 TAYVSADYVSEKKPV
+302 TAYVSADFVSEKKPV

-368 YNGQTGYVSSYY
+368 YNGHTGYVSSDY

-394 YVTNVQANV
+394 YVTNIQANV

-444 VYGDLLSWTDPLD
+444 VYGDLLSWIDPLD
-457 YSDVSFG
+457 YSDASFEE
-464 DDNDDQN
+464 DDQN

-476 NPADISS
+476 NPADTSS
-483 VKQVYGTVMSSGMS
+483 VKQVYGTIMSSGMS

-522 GLYNGLYVSV
+522 GIYNGLYVSV

-540 GADILQALDAM
+540 GANILQALDAM

>member
-1 MKKRNMILQA
+1 MKKRNIILQA

-21 VSATVPDSEV
+21 AAAAVPDSEV
-31 TSSYDSAV
+31 TRSYDSAV

-119 EEMLQIMNQYVYLN
+119 EEMLQVMNQYVYLN

-152 ATEKTLGEFTDNILE
+152 ATEKSLGEFTDNILE
-167 GVQSEHQTSLM
+167 GVQDEHQTSLM
-178 TLQGYVNTDDQGRI
+178 TLQGYINTDSQGQI
-192 IKRRIQTVYT
+192 TKRRIQTVYT

-211 CTLNSVS
+211 CTTNSVS
-218 TFADPGSPVT
+218 TFTDPGKAVT
-228 VTIPDLSSY
+228 VTLPDLSSY

-251 KSATVYATADLNV
+251 KKATVYATADLNV

-302 TAYVSADYVSEKKPV
+302 TAYVSADFVSEKKPV

-368 YNGQTGYVSSYY
+368 YNGHTGYVSSDY
-380 LSWNAPVTAMGGTM
+380 LSWNAPVTAMGGIM

-403 RSYYSTDADVLGT
+403 RAYYSTDADVLGT

-457 YSDVSFG
+457 YSDVSFE
-464 DDNDDQN
+464 DDDHN

-476 NPADISS
+476 NPADTSS
-483 VKQVYGTVMSSGMS
+483 VKQVYGTIMSSGMS

-522 GLYNGLYVSV
+522 GIYNGLYVSV

-540 GADILQALDAM
+540 GANILQALDAM

>member
-21 VSATVPDSEV
+21 AAAEMPDSEV
-31 TSSYDSAV
+31 TRSYDSAV

-119 EEMLQIMNQYVYLN
+119 EEMLQIMNQYVYMN

-152 ATEKTLGEFTDNILE
+152 ATEKSLGEFTDNILE

-192 IKRRIQTVYT
+192 TKRRIQTVYT
-202 VRSGEEPQT
+202 IRSGEEPQT

-228 VTIPDLSSY
+228 VTMPDLSSY
-237 KESKADKPVVQITE
+237 KESKADKAVVKITE

-279 AGGTIT
+279 AGGTIA

-340 DGAILGSLSTGNT
+340 DGAILGSLNIGNT

-368 YNGQTGYVSSYY
+368 YNGQTAYVSSDY

-457 YSDVSFG
+457 YSDVSFEE
-464 DDNDDQN
+464 DDQN
-471 SGSSS
+471 GGSSS
-476 NPADISS
+476 NPADTSS
-483 VKQVYGTVMSSGMS
+483 VKQVYGTIMSSGMS

-522 GLYNGLYVSV
+522 GIYNGLYVSV

-540 GADILQALDAM
+540 GANILQALDAM

>member
-11 LLVSAVLGST
+11 LLVSVLLGST
-21 VSATVPDSEV
+21 AAAAVPDSEV
-31 TSSYDSAV
+31 TRSYDSAV

-152 ATEKTLGEFTDNILE
+152 ATEKSLGEFTDNILE
-167 GVQSEHQTSLM
+167 GVQDEHQTSLM
-178 TLQGYVNTDDQGRI
+178 TLQGYINTDSQGQI
-192 IKRRIQTVYT
+192 TKRRIQTVYT

-211 CTLNSVS
+211 CTTNSVS
-218 TFADPGSPVT
+218 TFADPGKAVI
-228 VTIPDLSSY
+228 VALPDLSSY
-237 KESKADKPVVQITE
+237 KESKANKPVVQITE
-251 KSATVYATADLNV
+251 KNATVYATADLNV

-302 TAYVSADYVSEKKPV
+302 TAYVSADFVSEKKPV

-333 VRNAAGT
+333 VRNTAGT

-368 YNGQTGYVSSYY
+368 YNGHTGYVSSDY

-457 YSDVSFG
+457 YSDVSFEE
-464 DDNDDQN
+464 DDQN

-476 NPADISS
+476 NPADTSS
-483 VKQVYGTVMSSGMS
+483 VKQVYGTIMSSGMS

-522 GLYNGLYVSV
+522 GIYNGLYVSV

-540 GADILQALDAM
+540 GANILQALDAM